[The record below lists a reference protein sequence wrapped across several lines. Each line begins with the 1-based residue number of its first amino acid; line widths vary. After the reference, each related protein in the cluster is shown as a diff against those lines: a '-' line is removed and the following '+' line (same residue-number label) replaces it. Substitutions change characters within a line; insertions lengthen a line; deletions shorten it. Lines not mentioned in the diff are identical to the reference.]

1 LQSNFVNTSCGILH
15 SPPGAPSQP
24 VPPAVESVAGSMT
37 STPSVTPQQRTPQ
50 PQLHRLVVEARRS
63 QFSNSAGSEDVA
75 AIVQAVV
82 QFVRLSIDRVTVGER
97 LSVPQ
102 TEDLHNEVVALT
114 FVDLSD
120 KLTGRRLRVRDCQ
133 LEVALYQLCE
143 EEQPATERI
152 NHDGEEVS
160 AAATLVL
167 PAASLEGV
175 WESLMFGADVKPRLL
190 GYAHSTLRFADAG
203 VDPAVVNCNRL
214 ILLHGEPGTGK
225 TSLCRALAHKLS
237 IHMADRYDYG
247 CLVEVNSHSLFS
259 KWFSESGKL
268 VQKMFDKL
276 HEHLADER
284 CLVFVLVDE
293 VESLSAARQACLSGS
308 DPSDSIR
315 VVNAL
320 LTQLDAVKRWPNVL
334 VLTTSNITGAID
346 EAFLDRCDLCLHIGL
361 PDEPAVYEILA
372 SCLRELLRA
381 GVVSSASASGA
392 AEPPAI
398 YAYSELNLLGGA
410 ASERLAQSDTFRCS
424 FRLLALSRAC
434 RGLSGRRLRKLPL
447 LAHSVSLADCRRFRN
462 DGAAGLL
469 LDSFLVA
476 METAAVAAAPVGV
489 STNG

>member
-1 LQSNFVNTSCGILH
+1 ESFVNTSCGILH
-15 SPPGAPSQP
+15 SPPGVPSQP
-24 VPPAVESVAGSMT
+24 VPPAGESVQGSMT

-50 PQLHRLVVEARRS
+50 RLSCTVWLLKRVDRSSPTAR
-63 QFSNSAGSEDVA
+63 APEDVA
-75 AIVQAVV
+75 AIVSRRWSS
-82 QFVRLSIDRVTVGER
+82 FVRLSIDRVT
-97 LSVPQ
+97 
-102 TEDLHNEVVALT
+102 
-114 FVDLSD
+114 
-120 KLTGRRLRVRDCQ
+120 
-133 LEVALYQLCE
+133 VALYQLCE

-167 PAASLEGV
+167 PAASLEGPHV
-175 WESLMFGADVKPRLL
+175 RADVKPRLL

-268 VQKMFDKL
+268 L

-320 LTQLDAVKRWPNVL
+320 LHPAGRC
-334 VLTTSNITGAID
+334 
-346 EAFLDRCDLCLHIGL
+346 ERCDLCLHIGL

-489 STNG
+489 STNGK